1 MKIKHITVV
10 CQNIL
15 FLQSQKSYK
24 MKIQEL
30 LKESIYNFFNERY
43 NADIDK
49 NSIKIERTKEG
60 FEGDFS
66 VNVFPFLKIAKT
78 KPEILA
84 NELGTFLQEKIKD
97 IYIINV
103 VKGFL
108 NITLSE
114 DFWKEFANTSA
125 ELANYPSVY
134 TGNKIVLEFSSPNTN
149 KPLHLGHIRNNLLG
163 ESMSKILKLTG
174 ANVIKVNL
182 VNDRGIHICKSM
194 LAWMKWGDGKT
205 PADVGVKG
213 DKFVGDFYVLFDQKY
228 KEQIKELVEKGMS
241 EEEAKKEAPLIKEAQ
256 KLLEKWEAGDPET
269 LEVWNMM
276 NEWVYEG
283 FDETY
288 KKLGVSFDKIYY
300 ESKTYKKGKELVYE
314 GLHKGVFYKKEDGSV
329 WVDLRDRGL
338 DQKLLLR
345 SDGTS
350 VYITQDIGTFII
362 RDNDYHAD
370 KYMYVV
376 GNEQEYHFKVL
387 KEILNK
393 LGLNGNKVVHISY
406 GMVNLPSGKMKSR
419 EGTVVDADD
428 LIEEVVEKAKEKA
441 DELGKLDNLDETAK
455 KKTYEIIGLG
465 ALKYFILKIDAK
477 KDMLFN
483 PQQSVDF
490 EGNTAPFIQYT
501 HVRIQSLI
509 NKAKNQG
516 INSFELKNID
526 NPIRNLLK
534 YLYEYPQVIAK
545 AALTLNPA
553 VIANYI
559 YDLAREY
566 NQFYQTNPI
575 LKAEDENTKKSRLFI
590 SQKVASYLEHALSL
604 FGINIP
610 EKM

>member
-1 MKIKHITVV
+1 M
-10 CQNIL
+10 QN
-15 FLQSQKSYK
+15 QKTPK
-24 MKIQEL
+24 MRIQET
-30 LKESIYNFFNERY
+30 LKDNICNFFNERY
-43 NADIDK
+43 NTAIDK
-49 NSIKIERTKEG
+49 ASIKIEKTKEG

-66 VNVFPFLKIAKT
+66 VNIFPFLRIAKT
-78 KPEILA
+78 KPETLA
-84 NELGTFLQEKIKD
+84 SDLGQYLQEKNNTIQSVD
-97 IYIINV
+97 V

-108 NITLSE
+108 NISLSDE
-114 DFWKEFANTSA
+114 FWKEFAQTSA
-125 ELANYPSVY
+125 RTINFPSIY
-134 TGNKIVLEFSSPNTN
+134 SNDKIVLEFSSPNTN

-174 ANVIKVNL
+174 SRVIKVNL

-194 LAWMKWGDGKT
+194 LAWMKWGEGKT
-205 PADVGVKG
+205 PENVGVKG
-213 DKFVGDFYVLFDQKY
+213 DKFVGDFYVLFDKKY
-228 KEQIKELVEKGMS
+228 KEQVKELVEKGMS
-241 EEEAKKEAPLIKEAQ
+241 EDEAKKEAPLIKEAQ
-256 KLLEKWEAGDPET
+256 ELLEKWEAGDPET
-269 LEVWNMM
+269 LKVWEMM
-276 NEWVYEG
+276 NGWVYEG

-300 ESKTYKKGKELVYE
+300 ESQTYKKGKELVYE
-314 GLHKGVFYKKEDGSV
+314 GLKKGVFYQKEDGSV
-329 WVDLRDRGL
+329 WVDLTDAGL

-345 SDGTS
+345 SDQTS

-387 KEILNK
+387 QQILNK
-393 LGLNGNKVVHISY
+393 LGLDGSKVVHISY

-428 LIEEVVEKAKEKA
+428 LIAEVIEKAKEKA
-441 DELGKLDNLDETAK
+441 EELGKLDNLEEETK

-501 HVRIQSLI
+501 HVRINSLI

-516 INSFELKNID
+516 IDTFELKVVD
-526 NPIRNLLK
+526 KPIRTILK
-534 YLYEYPQVIAK
+534 TLYEYPQIIAK
-545 AALTLNPA
+545 AAKTLNPA

-559 YDLAREY
+559 YDLARDY

-575 LKAEDENTKKSRLFI
+575 LKAQDEDLKVSRLFI

-604 FGINIP
+604 FGIDIP

>member
-1 MKIKHITVV
+1 MR
-10 CQNIL
+10 
-15 FLQSQKSYK
+15 
-24 MKIQEL
+24 IQET
-30 LKESIYNFFNERY
+30 LKDNIYNFFNERY
-43 NADIDK
+43 NTAIDK
-49 NSIKIERTKEG
+49 DSIKIEKTKEG

-66 VNVFPFLKIAKT
+66 VNVFPFLRIAKT
-78 KPEILA
+78 KPETLA
-84 NELGTFLQEKIKD
+84 SDLGQYLQEKID
-97 IYIINV
+97 TIQSVDV

-108 NITLSE
+108 NISLSD
-114 DFWKEFANTSA
+114 DFWKEFAQTSA
-125 ELANYPSVY
+125 TTINYPSIY
-134 TGNKIVLEFSSPNTN
+134 SNDKIVLEFSSPNTN

-163 ESMSKILKLTG
+163 ESMSQILKLTG
-174 ANVIKVNL
+174 SKVIKVNL

-194 LAWMKWGDGKT
+194 LAWMKWGEGKT

-213 DKFVGDFYVLFDQKY
+213 DKFVGDFYVLFDKKY
-228 KEQIKELVEKGMS
+228 KEQVKELVEKGMP

-269 LEVWNMM
+269 LKVWKMM
-276 NEWVYEG
+276 NGWVYEG

-300 ESKTYKKGKELVYE
+300 ESQTYKKGKELVYE
-314 GLHKGVFYKKEDGSV
+314 GLKKGVFYQKEDGSV
-329 WVDLRDRGL
+329 WVDLTDAGL

-345 SDGTS
+345 SDQTS

-362 RDNDYHAD
+362 RDNDYQAD

-387 KEILNK
+387 QQILNK
-393 LGLNGNKVVHISY
+393 LGLDGSKVVHISY

-428 LIEEVVEKAKEKA
+428 LIAEVIEKAKEKA
-441 DELGKLDNLDETAK
+441 EELGKLDNLDEETK

-501 HVRIQSLI
+501 HVRINSLI

-516 INSFELKNID
+516 INTFELKVVD
-526 NPIRNLLK
+526 KPIRTILK
-534 YLYEYPQVIAK
+534 TLYEYPQIIAK

-559 YDLAREY
+559 YDLARDY

-575 LKAEDENTKKSRLFI
+575 LKAENEDLKVSRLYV

-604 FGINIP
+604 FGIDIP